1 LARKRYDASVIA
13 GVFSWRSGHDTS
25 GLVKR
30 SIMLSRILAV
40 FLIAGLFTAPLS
52 ARLAAMADGSAPAMS
67 MAGGMSMSGEMDM
80 TGDMPCCPDKQ
91 VPADCDK
98 CALMAICMNQTLQAL
113 PSYVFTEIV
122 PSTMRTVIPLS
133 DPEMESLGYSP
144 PPRPPRSLVRSA

>member
-1 LARKRYDASVIA
+1 
-13 GVFSWRSGHDTS
+13 
-25 GLVKR
+25 
-30 SIMLSRILAV
+30 MLSRILAV

-52 ARLAAMADGSAPAMS
+52 ARLATVADGSSPAMS
-67 MAGGMSMSGEMDM
+67 MTDMDMAGAMEMTSVMDM

-91 VPADCDK
+91 APADCDK

-113 PSYVFTEIV
+113 PSHVFAEIV

-133 DPEMESLGYSP
+133 DPKMESLGHSP

>member
-1 LARKRYDASVIA
+1 
-13 GVFSWRSGHDTS
+13 
-25 GLVKR
+25 VKR

-52 ARLAAMADGSAPAMS
+52 AGLAVMADGSAPAMS
-67 MAGGMSMSGEMDM
+67 MSGEMDMAGAMDM

-91 VPADCDK
+91 MPADCDK

-113 PSYVFTEIV
+113 PSYAFAEIV
-122 PSTMRTVIPLS
+122 PLRMRTLVPPS
-133 DPEMESLGYSP
+133 DPKMESLGYSP

>member
-1 LARKRYDASVIA
+1 
-13 GVFSWRSGHDTS
+13 
-25 GLVKR
+25 VKR
-30 SIMLSRILAV
+30 SIILSRILAV

-52 ARLAAMADGSAPAMS
+52 ASLAAVADASALAMS
-67 MAGGMSMSGEMDM
+67 MTGEMGT

-91 VPADCDK
+91 GCPDKKAPADCDK

-113 PSYVFTEIV
+113 PSYVFAEIV
-122 PSTMRTVIPLS
+122 PSRMRTLVPLS